1 MDKNK
6 IMKYVGVGAIVAGST
21 LLAVGGVAESA
32 VVGVVGGVFALVAV
46 VIAIFK

>member
-6 IMKYVGVGAIVAGST
+6 IMKYAGVGAIVVGSI